1 MALRSWNFS
10 PVRSLLAVCALGVLL
25 GSCGSATKSLDLA
38 EQNVQV
44 FHAQLDTEQYDAV
57 YSASDE
63 KLQQST
69 PEADFVKFLGAVH
82 RKLGNVEEA
91 TLQHTGVA
99 WYSGQGAT
107 VTLVYQTQFAQGSG
121 TEQFVWHV
129 KDNGAVLYG
138 YHINSNEL
146 ITK

>member
-1 MALRSWNFS
+1 MMPDRWNLPSVTLVALC
-10 PVRSLLAVCALGVLL
+10 VATMLL

-57 YSASDE
+57 YAASDE
-63 KLQQST
+63 KLQQTTTES
-69 PEADFVKFLGAVH
+69 DFVKFLGAVH
-82 RKLGNVEEA
+82 RKLGKVQEA
-91 TLQHTGVA
+91 NLRNTGVA
-99 WYSGQGAT
+99 WFSGQGAT
-107 VTLVYQTQFAQGSG
+107 VTLVYQTKFTEGSG